1 MKDIFSD
8 IYYRNVWGDEESVS
22 GPGSGVKRASAFR
35 EELAELL
42 KQLQVTTLL
51 DAGCGDYNWMKE
63 LNLSSMQYIGVDVVP
78 ELITINQQKYGREIR
93 TVIQRSKS

>member
-1 MKDIFSD
+1 MLPMKDIFSD

-63 LNLSSMQYIGVDVVP
+63 LNLGSMQYIGVDVVP

-93 TVIQRSKS
+93 TFLNL